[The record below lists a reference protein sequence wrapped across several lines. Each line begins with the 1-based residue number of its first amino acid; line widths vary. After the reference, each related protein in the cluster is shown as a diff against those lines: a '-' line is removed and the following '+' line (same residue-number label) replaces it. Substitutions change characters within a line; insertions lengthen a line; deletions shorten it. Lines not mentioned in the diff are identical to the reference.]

1 MMETIFQ
8 AERLA
13 LATVV
18 LGLLIGGSA
27 LWLGLSEG
35 SIALW
40 GFGAACLLQV
50 PPALSLR
57 GRVREGLGNS
67 GLERERVTL
76 RVVSHFL
83 RLLGMA
89 MAMAAVSALL
99 GERGPQVNGF
109 IVSLALLACGLVAGL
124 WYTKLSLK
132 EVHPTLAL
140 DAARTR
146 SLVTLAGLLLAG
158 ILLGHW
164 VLWADA
170 SASLAQALWLFVEAN
185 SLSKATTYQ
194 VACGGCGGGCG

>member
-1 MMETIFQ
+1 MTGRASR
-8 AERLA
+8 AESLA
-13 LATVV
+13 LATIA
-18 LGLLIGGSA
+18 LGLLVGGLT

-35 SIALW
+35 SVALW

-50 PPALSLR
+50 PPALSLQ
-57 GRVREGLGNS
+57 GRIREGLGNS

-83 RLLGMA
+83 RLLAMA

-99 GERGPQVNGF
+99 GERSPQSNGL
-109 IVSLALLACGLVAGL
+109 IVGLALLACGLVAAL
-124 WYTKLSLK
+124 WYAKQGLK

-146 SLVTLAGLLLAG
+146 SLVILAGLLLVG

-164 VLWADA
+164 VLWAD
-170 SASLAQALWLFVEAN
+170 SFASLAQALWLFVEAN

-194 VACGGCGGGCG
+194 APCGGCGGGCH